1 MRSPRWIPV
10 FAGLMLLLPATARA
24 AAPDAAAAAPDT
36 TPAATA
42 AVAQA
47 VAKAPPPYN
56 YAPDDCEFRMV
67 LPGAPEQVKRC
78 AADNPNKCNTSTS
91 FTHVFDMSA
100 SVNVTVTC
108 LPAAAGM
115 YEKYSGS
122 VMQQTLATV
131 SKNKVDKYE
140 TGYQQYDVAKQ
151 ATVLGAGKTG
161 ESDMVYI
168 AQLWIGHHSVF
179 TVEGS
184 MIGDQREDADKMF
197 TDILKSIR
205 HKDWK
210 LGPNGQPV
218 IPPGSVVQVEPPAA
232 APQQEPA
239 SGIPPMPSPV
249 PDSDLPP
256 ESDLGTPPAPDSA
269 APAK

>member
-1 MRSPRWIPV
+1 MPPPLLQQPHR
-10 FAGLMLLLPATARA
+10 LLPP
-24 AAPDAAAAAPDT
+24 APGLQT
-36 TPAATA
+36 T
-42 AVAQA
+42 
-47 VAKAPPPYN
+47 AKAPPPYN

-67 LPGAPEQVKRC
+67 LPGTPEQVKRC

-108 LPAAAGM
+108 LPAAPGM
-115 YEKYSGS
+115 YEKYSGP

-131 SKNKVDKYE
+131 SKNKLDKYE

-151 ATVLGAGKTG
+151 ATVLGTGKTG
-161 ESDMVYI
+161 ASDMVYI
-168 AQLWIGHHSVF
+168 AQLWIGHHSMF

-184 MIGDQREDADKMF
+184 MIGDQRDDADKMF

-210 LGPNGQPV
+210 LGANGQPIDPARLRRAGRAAV
-218 IPPGSVVQVEPPAA
+218 AA
-232 APQQEPA
+232 AQQQEPA
-239 SGIPPMPSPV
+239 SGLPPTPSPA
-249 PDSDLPP
+249 PDSELPP
-256 ESDLGTPPAPDSA
+256 ASDLGTPPAPEQNNA
-269 APAK
+269 AAGHRPAITENANPGRSG